1 MNKTFIFLILIV
13 QIAYINLSPIKRD
26 KRKLDDKSND
36 IVIIHLNDV
45 HCGLN
50 DTIGY
55 DGFVLYRDELKEKY
69 NNVITVDV
77 GDHIQGGTL
86 GAITGGKAI
95 IELMNK
101 INFDV
106 NIIGNHEFDY
116 TIENLKDLNSD
127 INTKY
132 ICANFCTRKDKQPI
146 FEPYTILEVGGKKIA
161 FIGVVTPLTFSKT
174 YISTIRDNDG
184 NPLYNFLADGDE
196 LSTTIQKYIDEVKNE
211 KGDDY
216 VILLTH
222 IGMDVEDYTSNGL
235 VSKLKDVDVV
245 LDGHTHKVYSTTSKD
260 LDNDDVYFTQT
271 GTKLANIGELI
282 IKTDGTIS
290 TRNIAEV
297 PEPTSKD
304 GAKEIFRGKANRWVN
319 TDMNNFINDLWDRY
333 SDELNIQIGVIDYD
347 LLIRP
352 EETTDSH
359 AIYCR
364 FKECT
369 LGNLVADPFKDVVSA
384 DISLLNGGAIRDSLL
399 KGDIT
404 RKDILNI
411 MPFFN
416 SIYVKI
422 IDGKTLL
429 DTLEFGVSKLPNA
442 FGGFPQV
449 SGITYDVNTS
459 ISTPVVTD
467 SDGMFLNIKGERRV
481 SNVKVNGKNLDINK
495 NYTISA
501 SEYILNGGDGYTMLS
516 LFPIIQESIFTDSD
530 ALIYYIMKTLN
541 ETIPV
546 YYKNE
551 LGRINI
557 DKEADTNENNGN
569 SYINYLI
576 PAIAFILIC
585 LLIAFIKN

>member
-1 MNKTFIFLILIV
+1 MEI
-13 QIAYINLSPIKRD
+13 QYII
-26 KRKLDDKSND
+26 
-36 IVIIHLNDV
+36 
-45 HCGLN
+45 
-50 DTIGY
+50 
-55 DGFVLYRDELKEKY
+55 
-69 NNVITVDV
+69 
-77 GDHIQGGTL
+77 
-86 GAITGGKAI
+86 
-95 IELMNK
+95 
-101 INFDV
+101 
-106 NIIGNHEFDY
+106 
-116 TIENLKDLNSD
+116 
-127 INTKY
+127 
-132 ICANFCTRKDKQPI
+132 
-146 FEPYTILEVGGKKIA
+146 
-161 FIGVVTPLTFSKT
+161 
-174 YISTIRDNDG
+174 
-184 NPLYNFLADGDE
+184 FLADGDE

-211 KGDDY
+211 KGADY

-411 MPFFN
+411 MLFL
-416 SIYVKI
+416 IVYM
-422 IDGKTLL
+422 
-429 DTLEFGVSKLPNA
+429 SK
-442 FGGFPQV
+442 
-449 SGITYDVNTS
+449 
-459 ISTPVVTD
+459 
-467 SDGMFLNIKGERRV
+467 
-481 SNVKVNGKNLDINK
+481 
-495 NYTISA
+495 
-501 SEYILNGGDGYTMLS
+501 
-516 LFPIIQESIFTDSD
+516 
-530 ALIYYIMKTLN
+530 
-541 ETIPV
+541 
-546 YYKNE
+546 
-551 LGRINI
+551 
-557 DKEADTNENNGN
+557 
-569 SYINYLI
+569 
-576 PAIAFILIC
+576 
-585 LLIAFIKN
+585 

>member
-1 MNKTFIFLILIV
+1 MTFTKS
-13 QIAYINLSPIKRD
+13 YI
-26 KRKLDDKSND
+26 
-36 IVIIHLNDV
+36 
-45 HCGLN
+45 G
-50 DTIGY
+50 
-55 DGFVLYRDELKEKY
+55 
-69 NNVITVDV
+69 
-77 GDHIQGGTL
+77 
-86 GAITGGKAI
+86 
-95 IELMNK
+95 
-101 INFDV
+101 
-106 NIIGNHEFDY
+106 
-116 TIENLKDLNSD
+116 
-127 INTKY
+127 
-132 ICANFCTRKDKQPI
+132 
-146 FEPYTILEVGGKKIA
+146 
-161 FIGVVTPLTFSKT
+161 
-174 YISTIRDNDG
+174 TIRDNDG
-184 NPLYNFLADGDE
+184 NPVYNFLADGDE

-211 KGDDY
+211 KGADY

-297 PEPTSKD
+297 PEPTNKD

-369 LGNLVADPFKDVVSA
+369 LGNLVADAFKDVVSA

-516 LFPIIQESIFTDSD
+516 RFPIIQESIFTDSD
-530 ALIYYIMKTLN
+530 ALIYYIMK
-541 ETIPV
+541 
-546 YYKNE
+546 
-551 LGRINI
+551 
-557 DKEADTNENNGN
+557 
-569 SYINYLI
+569 
-576 PAIAFILIC
+576 
-585 LLIAFIKN
+585 